1 MHNNAL
7 DIRKKTATPRQRA
20 LIESRLVHLQP
31 ELIDE
36 VMSSKTVDEI
46 TGDEARVIIDRLK
59 EIGDT
64 VGYPPS
70 EKQSALILKLA
81 DQIGIGLDGVLEMAG
96 VSDISALTGGGSG
109 TASELIGTLIEKSKE
124 LPATES
130 QVDLIGKLAEQNDK
144 QISEL
149 LTIVGA
155 RDISELTK
163 NDASTII
170 SKIKGRSRGRRR
182 KKNS

>member
-1 MHNNAL
+1 
-7 DIRKKTATPRQRA
+7 
-20 LIESRLVHLQP
+20 
-31 ELIDE
+31 
-36 VMSSKTVDEI
+36 
-46 TGDEARVIIDRLK
+46 
-59 EIGDT
+59 
-64 VGYPPS
+64 
-70 EKQSALILKLA
+70 
-81 DQIGIGLDGVLEMAG
+81 MAG